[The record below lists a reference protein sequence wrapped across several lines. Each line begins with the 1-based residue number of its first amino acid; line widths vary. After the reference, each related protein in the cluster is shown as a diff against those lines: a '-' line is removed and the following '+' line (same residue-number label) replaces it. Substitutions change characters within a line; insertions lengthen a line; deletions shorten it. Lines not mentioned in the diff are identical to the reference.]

1 LLDISYDQFTLY
13 SLARAKLDGTIMSD
27 KLKTDLIALTGKT
40 STAIEGE
47 ENLTKF
53 A

>member
-1 LLDISYDQFTLY
+1 
-13 SLARAKLDGTIMSD
+13 MSD